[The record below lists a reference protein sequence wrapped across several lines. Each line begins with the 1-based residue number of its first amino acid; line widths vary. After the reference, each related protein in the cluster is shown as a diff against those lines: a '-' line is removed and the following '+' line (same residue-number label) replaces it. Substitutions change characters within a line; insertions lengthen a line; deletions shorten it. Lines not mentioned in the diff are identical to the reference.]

1 LKEFWKIFFDRGD
14 CGVLLGVLG
23 KSGGKTWRFGGE
35 FVVDV
40 W

>member
-1 LKEFWKIFFDRGD
+1 LEEFFLPGD
-14 CGVLLGVLG
+14 CGVLPGVLA
-23 KSGGKTWRFGGE
+23 KSGGKTWRFRGE